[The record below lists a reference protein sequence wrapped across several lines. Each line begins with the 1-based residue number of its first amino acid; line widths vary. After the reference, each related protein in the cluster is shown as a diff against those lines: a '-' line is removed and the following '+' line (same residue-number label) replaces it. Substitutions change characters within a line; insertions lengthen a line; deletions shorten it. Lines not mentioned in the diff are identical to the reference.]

1 MVIKVTDFKR
11 IICFRSRTKNE
22 SLFFPREKVLENSE
36 IDLLS
41 LAYFFSLFSHLN

>member
-1 MVIKVTDFKR
+1 MLKGVV
-11 IICFRSRTKNE
+11 CFRSRTKNE

-41 LAYFFSLFSHLN
+41 LAYLFSLFSNLK